1 MSFGTLWKW
10 RHCLEWRHQQQQ
22 LVVAVIEQR
31 RRERIRQSE
40 RFFLS
45 GSIPESSISAVHP
58 PRPLLRS
65 PEGHSAIIWKLPPG
79 GSTSRSFIFFFFRVQ
94 SSGFVGGNAATS
106 RGLKIRRFQVCSFVC
121 NEASNYLKIGNAA
134 FAFSLFFWESSS
146 LAENLATFRLPGF
159 PISPA
164 ERIFFI
170 IREKFLFSR
179 AKSGNAAPP
188 PEEATIQLAAECCCR
203 CCGTKLF
210 PAEFR
215 FVQTL
220 LVENLFCRK
229 CDCDVFDFQKTVNAI
244 WWSWFT
250 TAEIELEEINFF
262 YKIKFR
268 WIVAR
273 FTVKS
278 PTVQI
283 IVTGRSI
290 PFEQRAPSIGG
301 FAFFGICART
311 ARFREFQPKH
321 KRWNFWWAID
331 WCIWTL
337 NLIEIIKFDWN

>member
-134 FAFSLFFWESSS
+134 LAFSLFFWESSS

-164 ERIFFI
+164 ERIFL
-170 IREKFLFSR
+170 LFAANFYFHAPNPATLR
-179 AKSGNAAPP
+179 LRRKKRRFNWLRNAVAVVA
-188 PEEATIQLAAECCCR
+188 EQNCFQRNSVSFRRCWSKIYLVGSATVTFWLPKDRQR
-203 CCGTKLF
+203 H
-210 PAEFR
+210 
-215 FVQTL
+215 
-220 LVENLFCRK
+220 LVVVIY
-229 CDCDVFDFQKTVNAI
+229 D
-244 WWSWFT
+244 
-250 TAEIELEEINFF
+250 
-262 YKIKFR
+262 
-268 WIVAR
+268 
-273 FTVKS
+273 
-278 PTVQI
+278 
-283 IVTGRSI
+283 
-290 PFEQRAPSIGG
+290 
-301 FAFFGICART
+301 
-311 ARFREFQPKH
+311 
-321 KRWNFWWAID
+321 RWNRTWR
-331 WCIWTL
+331 
-337 NLIEIIKFDWN
+337 N